1 MTSNSKA
8 EGRLRQARLPLGAE
22 EDIYI
27 PAGERLAYLYTN
39 RGKWI
44 SPAPLR
50 RRGADGSQNAPG
62 RPWPHGV
69 YKDAVDY
76 SVFSGGWDAVETRG
90 DPKDFAARWAAYV
103 ALYDPNV
110 VIHEAPSLPYGGYY
124 SRYRGTFG
132 GGHPQTFNP
141 EDTDSPRGASGKQ
154 GPANC
159 ASRAPLVRPS
169 LPARLRRSCWKGP
182 LFGGAGSEAV
192 ACPHERYRRPRDMA

>member
-50 RRGADGSQNAPG
+50 RRGADGSQNAPD

-103 ALYDPNV
+103 ALYDSNV
-110 VIHEAPSLPYGGYY
+110 VIHEAPSLPYGGDY
-124 SRYRGTFG
+124 SGDDAVAR
-132 GGHPQTFNP
+132 H
-141 EDTDSPRGASGKQ
+141 AQ
-154 GPANC
+154 G
-159 ASRAPLVRPS
+159 
-169 LPARLRRSCWKGP
+169 
-182 LFGGAGSEAV
+182 FGGAWEGLQSTDDRRL
-192 ACPHERYRRPRDMA
+192 ERVNRHQQRADMRLLMIVLGCALPFEVGMY